1 MITSLFRRTSRVAVI
16 ALACLASPT
25 LAQAAGKPSFV
36 GVNIAGAEFN
46 AKNLPGVYGQ
56 DYIYPSTKDMDYFFG
71 KGFNTIRLPF
81 RWERLQP
88 KLNGPFDSEEFA
100 RIDRVV
106 SYAAAHK
113 AHVVLDVHNYARYY
127 GNMIGSSAVPYSAY
141 AAFWKEL
148 AGRYKNNPYVIFG
161 LMNEPNKISAQDWR
175 QAVDAAMAAIRGIDA
190 NNIILVPGTRWTG
203 AHSWSSSSDGWSN
216 AVAFEDL
223 QDPANNMMFEVHQYL
238 DSDYS
243 GTSGSCQSESIG
255 VTTLQ
260 EFTDWARRN
269 KHRAFLGEFAGGA
282 NDTCMKALDRMLSY
296 MEANA
301 DVWTGWTYWAAGA
314 WWGSY
319 YFSIQP
325 TSSGGDKPQMAVL
338 EKHLDVEGVSDSGQ
352 VANQEPPS
360 DTTTDTTTDTSSDT
374 TTDTSS
380 DTTTDTSS
388 DTTTDTSSDTTTDT
402 SSDTTTDTSHSS
414 TSSDESLEEQSA
426 RKSGKRTKRKSSTST
441 ETQSYIWL
449 DTDGDGRYG
458 RYRVSDTREDRRDG
472 RYIWVDTDGDGRYG
486 RYLRREASRRSR
498 R

>member
-1 MITSLFRRTSRVAVI
+1 MITSFFRRTSRVAVI
-16 ALACLASPT
+16 ALACLASPS
-25 LAQAAGKPSFV
+25 LAQTAGKPSFV
-36 GVNIAGAEFN
+36 GINIAGAEFN
-46 AKNLPGVYGQ
+46 ASKLPGVYGQ
-56 DYIYPSTKDMDYFFG
+56 DYIYPSSKDMDYFFG

-88 KLNGPFDSEEFA
+88 RLNGPFEPEEFA

-113 AHVVLDVHNYARYY
+113 AHVVLDPHNYARYY
-127 GNMIGSSAVPYSAY
+127 GNMIGSSAVPFTAY
-141 AAFWKEL
+141 AAFWRDL
-148 AGRYKNNPYVIFG
+148 ATRYKNHPYVIFG
-161 LMNEPNKISAQDWR
+161 LMNEPNKISAQEWR
-175 QAVDAAMAAIRGIDA
+175 KAVDAAMTAIRGTGA

-216 AVAFEDL
+216 AVVFEDL
-223 QDPANNMMFEVHQYL
+223 KDPANNMIFEVHQYL
-238 DSDYS
+238 DDDYS

-269 KHRAFLGEFAGGA
+269 HHRAFLGEFAGGA
-282 NDTCMKALDRMLSY
+282 NDTCMTALDRMLSY

-314 WWGSY
+314 WWGNY
-319 YFSIQP
+319 YFSVQP

-338 EKHLDVEGVSDSGQ
+338 EKHLDVEEASDSGQ
-352 VANQEPPS
+352 VANQEPP
-360 DTTTDTTTDTSSDT
+360 SDT

-388 DTTTDTSSDTTTDT
+388 DTTTDTSSDTTADTSSDTTTDT
-402 SSDTTTDTSHSS
+402 SSDTTADTSHSS
-414 TSSDESLEEQSA
+414 TSSDESLEKQSA
-426 RKSGKRTKRKSSTST
+426 RKTRQKTKRKTNRRKRSGHY
-441 ETQSYIWL
+441 EWR

-458 RYRVSDTREDRRDG
+458 RYFVRD
-472 RYIWVDTDGDGRYG
+472 
-486 RYLRREASRRSR
+486 
-498 R
+498 